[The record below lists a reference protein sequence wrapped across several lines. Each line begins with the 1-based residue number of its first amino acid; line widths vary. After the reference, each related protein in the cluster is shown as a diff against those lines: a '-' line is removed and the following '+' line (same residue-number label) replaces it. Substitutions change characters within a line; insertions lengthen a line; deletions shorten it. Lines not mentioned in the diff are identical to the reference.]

1 MTSYRTVRG
10 MRDFLPADLAKRR
23 FVEEKVR
30 ECFNFYGYDE
40 VETPI
45 LESFDLISAKA
56 GDEIRHRMYAF
67 KDLGGRMIALRPEIT
82 PSIARVVANK
92 LRTEVKPLK
101 LGYIANCFRYD
112 NPQMGRYREFWQAGF
127 ELFGANHPVA
137 DAEVLAVNNA
147 LMRRLGFTDFSIKIG
162 HVAIIRQVF
171 TDEGVAEADQNRL
184 MEFMDKREQTKA
196 YHLLSDLKVSDDC
209 QTTMKELFKLRGTD
223 WKKLLEKGRQLLHQ
237 NEGALA
243 ALDNLEA
250 IICFTRSLG
259 VKTEFF
265 LDLGFARGLEYYTGM
280 IFEVFVPGLGIA
292 LGGGG
297 RYDRLVELFGGEPL
311 PAVGCSPG
319 IDRIAL
325 ALEKKGLFPEKLTH
339 VEKVL
344 VVSIQKK
351 LLPKALELASDLRK
365 QGVAAH
371 NEVTGRSVGSAL
383 SYAGKKNYRY
393 AVLVGLTELE
403 RQCVILRDMKAKTQK
418 EIPIT
423 NLFNEITFR

>member
-1 MTSYRTVRG
+1 MYRTVRG

-30 ECFNFYGYDE
+30 ECFNLYGYDE

-56 GDEIRHRMYAF
+56 GDEIRHRMYSF
-67 KDLGGRMIALRPEIT
+67 KDLGGRMVALRPEIT

-127 ELFGANHPVA
+127 ELFGSSHPVA
-137 DAEVLAVNNA
+137 DAEVLAANNA

-162 HVAIIRQVF
+162 HVAILRDVF
-171 TDEGVAEADQNRL
+171 TEESMTEADQNRL
-184 MEFMDKREQTKA
+184 MEFMDKREQTKVFR
-196 YHLLSDLKVSDDC
+196 LLSNLQVSDGC
-209 QTTMKELFKLRGTD
+209 QTTMKELFTLRGTD
-223 WKKLLEKGRQLLHQ
+223 WKRLLGKGRRILQHK
-237 NEGALA
+237 EGALV
-243 ALDNLEA
+243 ALDHLEA
-250 IICFTRSLG
+250 IIGFARSLG
-259 VKTEFF
+259 VETEFF

-280 IFEVFVPGLGIA
+280 IFEVYVPGLDIA

-297 RYDRLVELFGGEPL
+297 RYDRLVELFGGEPI
-311 PAVGCSPG
+311 PAVGCAPG

-325 ALEKKGLFPEKLTH
+325 ALEKKGLFPEQLTH

-344 VVSIQKK
+344 VIAIQED
-351 LLPKALELASDLRK
+351 LLPTALELASDLRK

-371 NEVTGRSVGSAL
+371 NEVTGRSLGSAL
-383 SYAGKKNYRY
+383 SYADKKNYRY
-393 AVLVGLTELE
+393 AVIVGSAELE
-403 RQCVILRDMKAKTQK
+403 KECVILRDLKAETQR
-418 EIPIT
+418 EVPIT
-423 NLFNEITFR
+423 HLFTEIGQS

>member
-1 MTSYRTVRG
+1 

-30 ECFNFYGYDE
+30 ECFNLYGYDE

-56 GDEIRHRMYAF
+56 GDEIRHRMYSF
-67 KDLGGRMIALRPEIT
+67 KDLGGRMVALRPEIT

-127 ELFGANHPVA
+127 ELFGSSHPVA
-137 DAEVLAVNNA
+137 DAEVLAANNA

-162 HVAIIRQVF
+162 HVVILRDVF
-171 TDEGVAEADQNRL
+171 TEEGMTEADQNRL
-184 MEFMDKREQTKA
+184 MEFMDKREQTKVFR
-196 YHLLSDLKVSDDC
+196 LLSDLQVSDGC
-209 QTTMKELFKLRGTD
+209 QTTMKELFTLRGTD
-223 WKKLLEKGRQLLHQ
+223 WKRLLGKGRQLLQHT
-237 NEGALA
+237 EGALV
-243 ALDNLEA
+243 ALDHLEA
-250 IICFTRSLG
+250 IIGFARSLG
-259 VKTEFF
+259 VETEFF

-280 IFEVFVPGLGIA
+280 IFEVYVPGLDIA

-297 RYDRLVELFGGEPL
+297 RYDRLVELFGGEPI
-311 PAVGCSPG
+311 PAVGCAPG

-325 ALEKKGLFPEKLTH
+325 ALENKGLFPEQLTH

-344 VVSIQKK
+344 VIAIQED
-351 LLPKALELASDLRK
+351 LLPTALELASDLRK

-383 SYAGKKNYRY
+383 SYADKKNYRY
-393 AVLVGLTELE
+393 AVIVGSAELE
-403 RQCVILRDMKAKTQK
+403 KECVILRDLKAEAQR
-418 EIPIT
+418 EVPIT
-423 NLFNEITFR
+423 HLFTEIGRS

>member
-1 MTSYRTVRG
+1 MTTYRTVRG

-30 ECFNFYGYDE
+30 ECFNLYGYDE

-56 GDEIRHRMYAF
+56 GDEIRHRMYSF
-67 KDLGGRMIALRPEIT
+67 KDLGGRMVALRPEIT

-127 ELFGANHPVA
+127 ELFGSSHPVA
-137 DAEVLAVNNA
+137 DAEVLAAFNA

-162 HVAIIRQVF
+162 HVAILREVF
-171 TDEGVAEADQNRL
+171 TEEGVTEADQNRL
-184 MEFMDKREQTKA
+184 MDLMDKQERTKVFRR
-196 YHLLSDLKVSDDC
+196 LSDLKVSDGC
-209 QTTMKELFKLRGTD
+209 QTTMKGLFILRGTD
-223 WKKLLEKGRQLLHQ
+223 WKSLLGKGRRLLQHK
-237 NEGALA
+237 EGAVA

-250 IICFTRSLG
+250 IIGFARSLG
-259 VKTEFF
+259 VETEFF

-280 IFEVFVPGLGIA
+280 IFEVYVPGLGIA

-311 PAVGCSPG
+311 PAVGCAPG

-325 ALEKKGLFPEKLTH
+325 ALEKKDLFPEQLTH
-339 VEKVL
+339 VAKVL
-344 VVSIQKK
+344 VIAIRED
-351 LLPKALELASDLRK
+351 LLPTALELASDLRK

-383 SYAGKKNYRY
+383 SYADKKNYRY
-393 AVLVGLTELE
+393 AVIVGSAELE
-403 RQCVILRDMKAKTQK
+403 RECVILRDLKAETQR
-418 EIPIT
+418 EVPIT
-423 NLFNEITFR
+423 NLFTEIGRS

>member
-162 HVAIIRQVF
+162 HVAITRQVF

-184 MEFMDKREQTKA
+184 MELMDKREQTKA

-250 IICFTRSLG
+250 IICLTRSLG

-393 AVLVGLTELE
+393 AVLVGSTELE
-403 RQCVILRDMKAKTQK
+403 RQCVILRDMKAKTQR